1 MFQKPTVLLSA
12 HYFTKKTTRLQYTYS
27 NIKEIFFSTKKYNMW
42 ETFQELP
49 HKILWFL
56 EYHSG
61 KKQNPL
67 KISPFCKFLLT
78 EKRKLCIMLKRS
90 SHGPGRN

>member
-1 MFQKPTVLLSA
+1 
-12 HYFTKKTTRLQYTYS
+12 
-27 NIKEIFFSTKKYNMW
+27 MW

-61 KKQNPL
+61 KNPNPA

-78 EKRKLCIMLKRS
+78 EKKKLCIMLKRS
-90 SHGPGRN
+90 PHSLGRSLFVNCGEWRISPPSAVE